1 MLAVV
6 NHFKDFLDSKI
17 FSELDSKIFSLMATK
32 EELTTQI
39 ESLGA
44 TIKEMKTS
52 KAPQD
57 DVMAK
62 VDELK
67 VFELSQMSFKVDWVF
82 AYQKHTN

>member
-1 MLAVV
+1 
-6 NHFKDFLDSKI
+6 
-17 FSELDSKIFSLMATK
+17 MATK

-67 VFELSQMSFKVDWVF
+67 VFESLPE
-82 AYQKHTN
+82 